1 MPMNSQNTTNPL
13 DPDLKSLILDY
24 INAYNRDDHSLAEII
39 LHQIR
44 QRREENGSDT

>member
-1 MPMNSQNTTNPL
+1 MSSQNTTGPL

-24 INAYNRDDHSLAEII
+24 INAYNRDDHALAETI

-44 QRREENGSDT
+44 RKREEDGSDT